1 MRASVSETARLQP
14 LVLPRR
20 PLNLPALC
28 CSCCV
33 VFAAAH
39 SFLLNWRG
47 LYVRAPALSCTVS
60 LCPARTCQGRT
71 ATADPC
77 WTRSAAALIGL
88 SWLLRR
94 LGGRVSRGCV
104 VVRRPG
110 AVAYACG
117 CRCPAP
123 RRALRHDRPAPAPV
137 AVRNERV
144 HLWVGAAPEGSH
156 GRPRC
161 GCGGGGPPPCGCW
174 PAARA
179 PAPRHHPPAP
189 AAAAQGQQGAA
200 GEELRVCGGY
210 AFPPSMFRQGDKG
223 ETALLL
229 PFRSHLAVSAAWLL
243 LRRCPFDCFVVLGST
258 RGATRESCVPRTV
271 RVRIYHGARATALC
285 AGAHGIVDDGARN
298 LFRRHRL

>member
-1 MRASVSETARLQP
+1 MRRPGALSCALRVSATAISIARGYTHHRVRAHAGHQP
-14 LVLPRR
+14 HVLGAGYHARRATLFDSAARVAVSLVAPRR
-20 PLNLPALC
+20 PL
-28 CSCCV
+28 
-33 VFAAAH
+33 
-39 SFLLNWRG
+39 
-47 LYVRAPALSCTVS
+47 
-60 LCPARTCQGRT
+60 
-71 ATADPC
+71 
-77 WTRSAAALIGL
+77 
-88 SWLLRR
+88 
-94 LGGRVSRGCV
+94 
-104 VVRRPG
+104 
-110 AVAYACG
+110 
-117 CRCPAP
+117 
-123 RRALRHDRPAPAPV
+123 RHPQPAPAPV
-137 AVRNERV
+137 AAREERV
-144 HLWVGAAPEGSH
+144 HLWGGAAPEGSH

-161 GCGGGGPPPCGCW
+161 GCGGGRPPPCGCW

-258 RGATRESCVPRTV
+258 LGATRESCVPRTV